1 VHITGTHRPA
11 ARGPDTARIRP
22 DPGWGRPYTERVDRI
37 SNGWNLAK
45 ASWRVLAQD
54 RELVAI
60 PVLAGLGSILAFA
73 AIAGGGVLALGGTD
87 AVDTGEVALWLVFAL
102 AAVVTTW
109 ISAIGQAAV
118 IAGASQRMDGHDPTL
133 GSAFDAARSRLGRLL
148 EWAILATIV
157 AIVLDQIEQRLG
169 LLGRIVSW
177 IGSVAF
183 SVLSFLALPI
193 IVFED
198 VGAIEA
204 FKRSSR
210 MLKQTWGEQVVFN
223 FGIGIIGLLAALPA
237 VLLAAA
243 LLATGVVAVQVVG
256 VAAAVV
262 WIVVVMAVTS
272 ALSATFKAALYRWAT
287 GRPVDPAFSEGELRT
302 AFRHR

>member
-1 VHITGTHRPA
+1 M
-11 ARGPDTARIRP
+11 
-22 DPGWGRPYTERVDRI
+22 
-37 SNGWNLAK
+37 
-45 ASWRVLAQD
+45 LAQD
-54 RELVAI
+54 RELVAV
-60 PVLAGLGSILAFA
+60 PVLAGVLSLLAFG
-73 AIAGGGVLALGGTD
+73 AIAGGGVLALGGTG
-87 AVDTGEVALWLVFAL
+87 AVDTGEVALWLVLAL

-118 IAGASQRMDGHDPTL
+118 IAGASQRMDGYDPTL

-148 EWAILATIV
+148 EWAILATVV

-223 FGIGIIGLLAALPA
+223 FGIGVIGLLAALPA

-243 LLATGVVAVQVVG
+243 FVATGVVAVQVVG
-256 VAAAVV
+256 VAVAVV